1 MRETLGE
8 ERPPGVP
15 ETAKQG
21 GDIRARWAWVEP
33 EVWTER
39 MLEALER
46 GVKGGKWF
54 SLIDKVGARRTLGA
68 AWEQVRRN
76 RGAAGVD
83 RESIEQFGARAE
95 RDLTNLACDIT
106 SGRYR
111 PAPVRR
117 CYIPKPGTIQGRPLG
132 IPTVRDRVVQ
142 GALRIVL
149 EPIFERKFAATSYGF
164 RPGRSCK
171 DALRRVVELLR
182 QGYVWVV
189 DADIAAYFDSIDHG
203 ILMADIEEEVADG
216 QVLSLIEA
224 YLKAEVMEEATS
236 WEPEKGTPQG
246 GVISPLLANI
256 YLHPVDGVLQQ
267 AGYASVRYAD
277 DLVVLC
283 RSQAEA
289 EEALELLRATLERR
303 KLQLHP
309 DKTRITNV
317 LEDGFDFLG
326 YHFHGKDRWPRQ
338 KSAKKLRD
346 TIRAHTRRANGESLA
361 TIITRINPILRGWYE
376 YFKHSKTN
384 TFPGVDGWVRM
395 RLRSILRKRA
405 HRRGRGRGSDHQCW
419 PNTYFTV
426 RGLFTM
432 TAAHGAALQSQ

>member
-1 MRETLGE
+1 
-8 ERPPGVP
+8 
-15 ETAKQG
+15 
-21 GDIRARWAWVEP
+21 
-33 EVWTER
+33 

-76 RGAAGVD
+76 RGAAGID

-117 CYIPKPGTIQGRPLG
+117 CYIPKPGTIQRRPLG

-216 QVLSLIEA
+216 HVLSLIEA
-224 YLKAEVMEEATS
+224 YLKAEVMEAATS

-283 RSQAEA
+283 RSRAEA
-289 EEALELLRATLERR
+289 EKALELLRTTLAAR

-309 DKTRITNV
+309 DKTRITSV

-346 TIRAHTRRANGESLA
+346 AIRAHTRRANGESLA

-376 YFKHSKTN
+376 YFKHSKNN
-384 TFPGVDGWVRM
+384 TFPGMDGWVRM

-405 HRRGRGRGSDHQCW
+405 HRRGRGRGSDHQRW

>member
-1 MRETLGE
+1 MKETPREAT
-8 ERPPGVP
+8 PPVVP
-15 ETAKQG
+15 ETATQG

-33 EVWTER
+33 TVWTER
-39 MLEALER
+39 MLEALEH

-54 SLIDKVGARRTLGA
+54 SLIDKVGARRTLEA
-68 AWEQVRRN
+68 AWRQVRRN

-95 RDLTNLACDIT
+95 RDLTNLAYDIT
-106 SGRYR
+106 GGRYR

-142 GALRIVL
+142 AALRIVL

-171 DALRRVVELLR
+171 DALRRVVELLE

-189 DADIAAYFDSIDHG
+189 DADIRAYFDTIDHG
-203 ILMADIEEEVADG
+203 ILMDDIQEDVADG
-216 QVLSLIEA
+216 RVLSLIEA
-224 YLKAEVMEEATS
+224 FLKAEVMEEAGS
-236 WEPEKGTPQG
+236 WEPERGTPQG

-256 YLHPVDGVLQQ
+256 YLHPVDIALQQ

-283 RSQAEA
+283 RSKAEA
-289 EEALELLRATLERR
+289 EEALELLRTRLERR
-303 KLQLHP
+303 KLQLHS
-309 DKTRITNV
+309 DKTRIGHAID
-317 LEDGFDFLG
+317 DGFEFLG
-326 YHFHGKDRWPRQ
+326 YRFHRGRRWPRR
-338 KSAKKLRD
+338 KSEKKLRD
-346 TIRAHTRRANGESLA
+346 TIRSHTRRANGNSLA
-361 TIITRINPILRGWYE
+361 TIIVRINPILRGWFE
-376 YFKHSKTN
+376 YFKHCSTN
-384 TFPGVDGWVRM
+384 TFPGIDGWVRM

-405 HRRGRGRGSDHQCW
+405 HRRGRGRGHDHQRW
-419 PNTYFTV
+419 PNTYFTAH
-426 RGLFTM
+426 GLFTM
-432 TAAHGAALQSQ
+432 TEARAAALQSR